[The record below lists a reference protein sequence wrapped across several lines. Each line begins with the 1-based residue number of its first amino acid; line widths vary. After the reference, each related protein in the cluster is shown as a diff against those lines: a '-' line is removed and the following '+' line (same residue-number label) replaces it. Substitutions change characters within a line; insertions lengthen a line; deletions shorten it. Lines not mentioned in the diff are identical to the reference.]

1 MSPPVDYRDHPE
13 YYFTRDLAPENPEA
27 MRAAPPSNR
36 ELIIGPVEET
46 VPEFMRT
53 FSGTLAFVSV
63 GVDYYSSTKAV
74 LRLFIGQPSCY
85 RPTMPAFFDDVLHD
99 GHNGWAG
106 ERLAI
111 SEFNASNSM
120 RKIAPRIDQM
130 FCLHVLDNPARSP
143 EANKTSIAR
152 RM

>member
-53 FSGTLAFVSV
+53 FSGTLAFVSM
-63 GVDYYSSTKAV
+63 S
-74 LRLFIGQPSCY
+74 
-85 RPTMPAFFDDVLHD
+85 AFFDDVLHD

-130 FCLHVLDNPARSP
+130 FCLHVLDHPARSP